1 VFVNELDVAAL
12 EPRFELRDRKVILI
26 LYAAA
31 LV

>member
-1 VFVNELDVAAL
+1 VFVDELGVAAL
-12 EPRFELRDRKVILI
+12 EPRFESRKRKVILI